1 MKIQASPSRKTFKPT
16 DIIIVIAALAVFVP
30 ALIFRGASAKSGSNA
45 AVFHNGE
52 QTALLPLDKDG
63 VYPFEEYGV
72 TVEIKDGKVRISD
85 SDCPDKICEKTGF
98 ITSPIQAI
106 VCLPN
111 RISVRIIDEKN
122 NTNGNIDIVL
132 N

>member
-1 MKIQASPSRKTFKPT
+1 M
-16 DIIIVIAALAVFVP
+16 
-30 ALIFRGASAKSGSNA
+30 
-45 AVFHNGE
+45 
-52 QTALLPLDKDG
+52 
-63 VYPFEEYGV
+63 

-122 NTNGNIDIVL
+122 NINSNIDVVL